1 MQAFDFVAP
10 LLQKLPEQESQKCAS
25 IITNIGNPEK
35 CWLDFF
41 VPEASE
47 AGVFQEDD
55 EDQEEVLCAIGESKL
70 NSLKG
75 EFNKATGSLLELLVE
90 LMRGRY
96 LADCRKLAKDNV
108 KLAKAVSEV
117 AVQAVPADGEEDS
130 SSCSSLGF
138 VKAMFLVVQAFDTST
153 KSVSLAA
160 PLPTPS
166 LVQCLNPSTSLEQD
180 AADRERAWKQIQA
193 ERRKFV
199 TFSVVPRYAK
209 DALNSAFRN
218 SGKVWAHKGDLN
230 TSHRLVIGSADLVAE
245 TSQEPWLTPSAPA
258 AETWKAVAEF
268 CIGLTGTTDFTLLF
282 DGRMR
287 EIRRIHAPC
296 LETGSFHL
304 CEC

>member
-153 KSVSLAA
+153 KFGSVSEPQHIFGTRCCRQRAGLEA
-160 PLPTPS
+160 
-166 LVQCLNPSTSLEQD
+166 NPSRASQVCYFLCGTKVCQGCAQQRIPEQ
-180 AADRERAWKQIQA
+180 WQGLGTQ
-193 ERRKFV
+193 RRSQHIPSPCDWLCRFG
-199 TFSVVPRYAK
+199 SGNISG
-209 DALNSAFRN
+209 AL
-218 SGKVWAHKGDLN
+218 AH
-230 TSHRLVIGSADLVAE
+230 TIGSSSRDLE
-245 TSQEPWLTPSAPA
+245 GS
-258 AETWKAVAEF
+258 
-268 CIGLTGTTDFTLLF
+268 
-282 DGRMR
+282 GRVLHR
-287 EIRRIHAPC
+287 PYWH
-296 LETGSFHL
+296 H
-304 CEC
+304 